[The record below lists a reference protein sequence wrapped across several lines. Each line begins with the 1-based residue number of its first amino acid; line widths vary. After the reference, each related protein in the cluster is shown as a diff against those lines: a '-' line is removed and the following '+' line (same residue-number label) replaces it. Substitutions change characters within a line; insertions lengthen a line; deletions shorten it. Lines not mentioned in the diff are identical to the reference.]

1 MKKVTGRWIVSLF
14 LIFLFFI
21 CCIPVK
27 GQEQG
32 QIAISLKYGFENNVK
47 SGSSFPLQVTLQNT
61 GEAFEGSLEMEIPI
75 QAENQDVASSIW
87 MGSDQWTSNKD
98 RIYTYQKEL
107 ALDAGEVW
115 KETFYLQL
123 PMFEGNC
130 TVRVRD
136 GENIAGSQQ
145 LNFNFAENT
154 SRILMGV
161 ITTQTEQ
168 AMDLDGMQVSFDQGY
183 VSEAFVKVIL
193 LEPEDIYPNPEA
205 IRQLDVLIV
214 DEGTV
219 FAPEQQLAL
228 DRWRG
233 EEGIYLERFSDQE
246 LTDVFQEFIN
256 GEQRERFARYLEQMQ
271 TYSFG
276 DTAGLTEVPVNKQP
290 AMGKYVFVLTVY
302 VLLVGPG
309 LFLVLKKKKKQ
320 KYLWAGICGF
330 SVIFMVVI
338 GLLGRETYVYAPFI
352 SYNGVYEQNNQV
364 WTETAQIGI
373 QAPYNNEYK
382 LYLDSSYELLPINIG
397 STGTQK
403 ASHQRAD
410 LVNIRLR
417 EEKNEVTMGNMAAFI
432 QNFFKLEKSR
442 RLEEQEQ
449 VQIQLSA
456 EEGKLSGTWK
466 NPTAYH
472 LENVLLVMQN
482 RGAVLKDMP
491 AGTSGELKDVVLHSF
506 ENDGLDLLMD
516 AFMDFSDSPYPEYE
530 REKMALHSWN
540 VIREGANAQV
550 YLLAKVENPDQDF
563 QLDSGYK
570 VHGTALF
577 QMPVEVEWE
586 NRGLVWCPNLET
598 YGWSQNS
605 EFSAQTNLIHGR
617 EATVEYPLDFLG
629 DVQQIT
635 LEDVEYNEEKY
646 FFPFQGK
653 VALYC
658 WETENFEEIQNW
670 KEPLSGQRLK
680 RYLSPEKTIKIRY
693 LLDDTFDTRNR
704 SCMLPCLQAVGKVE

>member
-1 MKKVTGRWIVSLF
+1 MKRIMIRRILPVFG
-14 LIFLFFI
+14 IFLFLLY
-21 CCIPVK
+21 CIPVK

-32 QIAISLKYGFENNVK
+32 QVTISLKYGFENNVK
-47 SGSSFPLQVTLQNT
+47 NGSCFPLQITLQNT
-61 GEAFEGSLEMEIPI
+61 GEKFEGNLEMEVPI
-75 QAENQDVASSIW
+75 QAENQDVTSNIW
-87 MGSDQWTSNKD
+87 MGSDQWNSNKD
-98 RIYTYQKEL
+98 RIYTYQKEI

-136 GENIAGSQQ
+136 GENILGSQQ

-161 ITTQTEQ
+161 ITQQTEQ
-168 AMDLDGMQVSFDQGY
+168 AMELDGMQVSFEQGY
-183 VSEAFVKVIL
+183 VSEVFVKVIP
-193 LEPEDIYPNPEA
+193 LEAEDIYPNPEA
-205 IRQLDVLIV
+205 IRQMDVLIV

-219 FAPEQQLAL
+219 FEPEQQLAL
-228 DRWRG
+228 DRWKG
-233 EEGIYLERFSDQE
+233 QGGVYLERFPDQE
-246 LTDVFQEFIN
+246 LAEVFQDFLN
-256 GEQRERFARYLEQMQ
+256 GEEREQFARYLEQMQ

-290 AMGKYVFVLTVY
+290 SMGKYVFVLGVY

-309 LFLVLKKKKKQ
+309 LFLILKKKKKQ

-330 SVIFMVVI
+330 SVVFMALI
-338 GLLGRETYVYAPFI
+338 GMMGRETYVYAPFI
-352 SYNGVYEQNNQV
+352 SYSGIYEQNNQV
-364 WTETAQIGI
+364 WTETARIGI

-382 LYLDSSYELLPINIG
+382 LYLDPSYEFLPINIG

-403 ASHQRAD
+403 ASFQRAD
-410 LVNIRLR
+410 LVNIRFG
-417 EEKNEVTMGNMAAFI
+417 EEKNEVTMENMAAFT

-442 RLEEQEQ
+442 RVEEQEQ
-449 VQIQLSA
+449 VQMELA
-456 EEGKLSGTWK
+456 AVGGKLSGEWK
-466 NPTAYH
+466 NPTSYH
-472 LENVLLVMQN
+472 LKNVLLVMQN
-482 RGAVLKDMP
+482 RGAVLGDMP
-491 AGTSGELKDVVLHSF
+491 AGGSGKLEDVVLHSF
-506 ENDGLDLLMD
+506 GSDGLELLMD
-516 AFMDFSDSPYPEYE
+516 DFMDFSDSPYPEYD
-530 REKMALHSWN
+530 RNTMALQSWN
-540 VIREGANAQV
+540 VIREGENSKV

-570 VHGTALF
+570 IHGNALF

-586 NRGLVWCPNLET
+586 HQGMVWCPNLES
-598 YGWSQNS
+598 YGQSQNS

-629 DVQQIT
+629 EVCQVT
-635 LEDVEYNEEKY
+635 LEEVEYNEEQY
-646 FFPFQGK
+646 FFPFRGN

-658 WETENFEEIQNW
+658 WETENFEEIKDW
-670 KEPLSGQRLK
+670 KKPLSGAELQ
-680 RYLSPEKTIKIRY
+680 RYLSSEGVLRIRY
-693 LLDDTFDTRNR
+693 LLDDTLNTRNR